1 MEQNTFLKEGVE
13 HTDCRPAARERLL
26 PQKEGAGVF
35 LFTVREGN
43 RVDQAHLAELNGQ
56 AKHRRK
62 WKGSTVVGSAPRA
75 ISKHPE
81 VQRARRWLQDETPTF
96 NNAQAMSTEQLQ
108 EGSRERNK
116 RNKYSRV
123 TAQGTKT
130 LPAFSS
136 LKFQGGKRHLFSVV
150 YKDKPG
156 TSWVSREAEL

>member
-1 MEQNTFLKEGVE
+1 MPHRSELGEGVSWQKRQSQGQRLRLKSTADLEQNTFLKEGVE
-13 HTDCRPAARERLL
+13 HTDCRPAARGRLL

-43 RVDQAHLAELNGQ
+43 RVYQVHLAELNGQ

-62 WKGSTVVGSAPRA
+62 WKGSMVVGSAPRA

-108 EGSRERNK
+108 EGSRE
-116 RNKYSRV
+116 
-123 TAQGTKT
+123 
-130 LPAFSS
+130 
-136 LKFQGGKRHLFSVV
+136 
-150 YKDKPG
+150 
-156 TSWVSREAEL
+156 